1 MNFFSKFANY
11 IGIDM
16 GTSNTKIYFKDRG
29 IVLREPSVVA
39 IDNYD
44 EAIRSAGNEAK
55 NMLGRTPKD
64 ITAVRPIQ
72 DGVIADLTSTE
83 SMLRIFVKDVCGASL
98 FSKPRAVIA
107 VPYNVTEVE
116 RHAVKQAAFG
126 AGVRD
131 PRTVDEPMAAAIG
144 AGLPIAEATGSMI
157 VDIGGGLTEVA
168 VISYQGIVSSCS
180 VKIAGD
186 DFDDAIVNYI
196 KRKYNVFIGDRTA
209 EELKIKIG
217 SVYPYEN
224 EGTELI
230 KGRNLVDGLPRELE
244 ISAAEIREALS
255 DPVSAILEAVRSTLE
270 KTPPELSADLIERGI
285 MLCGGSAL
293 LRGIDTVIAQETG
306 MPVFIAPEPTD
317 CVAIG
322 AGMMLE
328 HIDEFDNDDT
338 YGYRIG

>member
-1 MNFFSKFANY
+1 MFLFSNY
-11 IGIDM
+11 IGVDM

-44 EAIRSAGNEAK
+44 EAIRAAGNEAK
-55 NMLGRTPKD
+55 AMLGRTPKE
-64 ITAVRPIQ
+64 ITAVRPIK

-83 SMLRIFVKDVCGASL
+83 TMLRMFVKEVCGSGF

-107 VPYNVTEVE
+107 VPFNVTEVE
-116 RHAVKQAAFG
+116 RHAVKQAAAG
-126 AGVRD
+126 AGVRV

-144 AGLPIAEATGSMI
+144 AGLPIGEATGSMI

-180 VKIAGD
+180 VKVAGD
-186 DFDDAIVNYI
+186 DFDEAIVNYI

-209 EELKIKIG
+209 EELKINIG
-217 SVYPYEN
+217 SAYPYEN
-224 EGTELI
+224 EGSEI
-230 KGRNLVDGLPRELE
+230 VKGRNLIDGLPREIE
-244 ISAAEIREALS
+244 ITAAEIREALS
-255 DPVSAILEAVRSTLE
+255 DSVAAVLEAVRSTLE

-306 MPVFIAPEPTD
+306 MPVYIAPEPTD

-328 HIDEFDNDDT
+328 HIDEFDNDDS
-338 YGYRIG
+338 YGYRMA